1 MRKRDPEQEERRSP
15 DGRDVAMDERRN
27 RKRRGRLGIRA
38 QLFLV
43 AFGLITLSVAVAYVY
58 ARAEIERDATERIRT
73 DLIVRAHLVAER
85 AAVARYAPDD
95 VAAWDALADEL
106 GERAGGRV
114 TFIDHAGKVVGD
126 SQVAVADIPS
136 LQNHRL
142 RSEVVAALEAK
153 SGQSQ
158 RYSTTTERQMIYVAL
173 TVPEGP
179 LAVVRVGLAQAE
191 LESAVRPLRQVLV
204 VSAVLALSVML
215 VASLAV
221 QVASRKARVLADTA
235 RKMAAG
241 DLEVRSRLVGDD
253 EFTEVGNALDR
264 LAKNLSRTLEALSE
278 ERDRM
283 RGVLESMQEGVLLLD
298 EEGRVALIN
307 PALREMLLLRG
318 DEIGQTLLAA
328 VRNAELKELVD
339 RVVESG
345 ELVTGEVSLSGLRPR
360 QLLVR
365 ASPMQGDRPGVLAV
379 FVDVTETRRLE
390 NIRREFVANVS
401 HELRTPVTSIRSAA
415 ETLQAALES
424 RPDMAARFLDIIER
438 NAARLHE
445 LVEDLLDLSRIESRQ
460 FSLSLES
467 IEPEGVLRQVTE
479 LFTERA
485 ERRGVALDWTVE
497 PDAGLLVADRKA
509 LERVLANLI
518 DNAIKYGGEGRVSV
532 AARRHGDR
540 VALSVQDDGPG
551 IEERHLQ
558 RLFER
563 FYRVDAGRSRD
574 LGGTG
579 LGLSIVKHLVDSMGG
594 TVQVESAVGQGTT
607 FTVLLPRREPSS
619 LPPR

>member
-1 MRKRDPEQEERRSP
+1 MRKRSRRKS
-15 DGRDVAMDERRN
+15 RS
-27 RKRRGRLGIRA
+27 RLGIRA
-38 QLFLV
+38 KLFLI
-43 AFGLITLSVAVAYVY
+43 AFGLITLSVGIAYVY
-58 ARAEIERDATERIRT
+58 ARAEIERDATERIRA

-85 AAVARYAPDD
+85 AEVARYAADD
-95 VAAWDALADEL
+95 VVAWDALADEL
-106 GERAGGRV
+106 GKRSGGRV
-114 TFIDHAGKVVGD
+114 TFIDHTGKVVGD
-126 SQVAVADIPS
+126 SLVAGEDIPS
-136 LQNHRL
+136 LENHRL
-142 RSEVVAALEAK
+142 RSEVSAALEGK
-153 SGQSQ
+153 TGQSQ
-158 RYSTTTERQMIYVAL
+158 RHSTTTDRPMIYVAIPL
-173 TVPEGP
+173 PEGP
-179 LAVVRVGLAQAE
+179 LAVARVGLAQAE
-191 LESAVRPLRQVLV
+191 LESAVRPLRQVLI
-204 VSAVLALSVML
+204 VSAVLALSVAML

-221 QVASRKARVLADTA
+221 QVASRKARVLMETA
-235 RKMAAG
+235 RKMAGG
-241 DLEVRSRLVGDD
+241 DLKVRTRLMGDD
-253 EFTEVGNALDR
+253 EFAEVGSALDQMAR
-264 LAKNLSRTLEALSE
+264 SLSRTLGALSE

-298 EEGRVALIN
+298 EECRVALFN

-318 DEIGQTLLAA
+318 DEVGQTLLGA
-328 VRNAELKELVD
+328 VRNTELKELID
-339 RVVESG
+339 RVAETG
-345 ELVTGEVSLSGLRPR
+345 APVTGEVSLSGLKPR

-365 ASPMQGDRPGVLAV
+365 ASRMQGDRPGVLAV

-415 ETLQAALES
+415 ETLEAALES
-424 RPDMAARFLDIIER
+424 RPDMAARFLDIIDR

-467 IEPEGVLRQVTE
+467 IQPDVLLGQITE

-485 ERRGVALDWTVE
+485 ERRSVSLDWTVE
-497 PDAGLLVADRKA
+497 PDAGIVVADRKA

-518 DNAIKYGGEGRVSV
+518 DNALKYVGEGHVTV

-594 TVQVESAVGQGTT
+594 VVQVESAVGRGTT

-619 LPPR
+619 HLAH